1 VDGKTEV
8 VADFYSQGKSKCRVA
23 VQHSKLPSA
32 KAAAGMKAY
41 WAAQLESLQLFLNQ

>member
-1 VDGKTEV
+1 V
-8 VADFYSQGKSKCRVA
+8 VADFYSQGKSKSQVA

-41 WAAQLESLQLFLNQ
+41 WAAQLARLQAFLKT